1 MIYSK
6 STDYTD
12 GAYATLLTNIN
23 KLCFLKTFSVV
34 SGGFLQKNYFTFM
47 TYHQIFSTKKMT
59 DATSG
64 AGTAH
69 PSGAPKFIPFFSGVH
84 VAQSLVFWVV
94 FCRPLYVF
102 LAIVLSVFLWISFS
116 DCPLGIFKLMGKK
129 VIW

>member
-64 AGTAH
+64 A
-69 PSGAPKFIPFFSGVH
+69 PKFIPFFSGVH

-102 LAIVLSVFLWISFS
+102 LAIVLSVFL
-116 DCPLGIFKLMGKK
+116 
-129 VIW
+129 